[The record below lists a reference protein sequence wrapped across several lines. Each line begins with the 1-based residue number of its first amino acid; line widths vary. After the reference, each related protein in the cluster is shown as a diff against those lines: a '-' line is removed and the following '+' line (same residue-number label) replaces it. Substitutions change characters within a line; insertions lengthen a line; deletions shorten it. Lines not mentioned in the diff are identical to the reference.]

1 MKPASLTI
9 PHLFLYEQETLLRFR
24 RALRRADQYALDD
37 LLRPTQKQLA
47 ELPGAGE
54 SLMGKLPFE
63 VFLVFIFLEE
73 YKEVI
78 RLRQTLAFILVT
90 MQLRYD

>member
-47 ELPGAGE
+47 ELPGAGK
-54 SLMGKLPFE
+54 S
-63 VFLVFIFLEE
+63 
-73 YKEVI
+73 
-78 RLRQTLAFILVT
+78 
-90 MQLRYD
+90 